1 MSSVNFT
8 PLLFFGFALGDTTT
22 RTFAA
27 TAAAVWAL
35 AGIYAF
41 ASETPGKRLRL
52 AAFYLPA
59 AAGGIACML
68 ASNALS
74 FYAAYTLTALS
85 SVGLIAWNGDERARK
100 AARIYLAL
108 TVTSEALLLAALMM
122 AAGRSWSWALPGLRE
137 EWASAPEAGLVMWLL
152 TASLMI
158 KCGSTLFA
166 GVLPLSY
173 ENAPAG
179 AAAALAGASVKIG
192 LLALLWLLPLGI
204 PGFETWGAAY
214 VVIGLS
220 SAFLGV
226 ALGLLARTPRAM
238 LGYSSASQMG
248 LAFVAAGAALI
259 APQTGAI
266 PALAAVV
273 AFTVHHALAKSALVL
288 GSDAGR
294 ARGSALG
301 RALDAVLLALPAAAL
316 IGAPLTSG
324 FVAKLAIKAALSNAA
339 AAPIVQAAASLLP
352 VSSVATGLLMIRFL
366 VAVRR
371 SAPPKRP
378 LPRLGRAAWYALTG
392 LSAAVALTGPWSFS
406 SYAREHLFDAHAL
419 WSATW
424 PALAAVALAAA
435 ARIARLSAPSI
446 ETGDLLAYGYDAG
459 LRTIARLTARAPERA
474 RSATRTGAKGVLIA
488 DEQRLFPAAVA
499 MGAFVA
505 LAVLLALLAARAG

>member
-1 MSSVNFT
+1 MSSVDFAR
-8 PLLFFGFALGDTTT
+8 LLFSGFALGDTTT

-27 TAAAVWAL
+27 AAAAVWVL
-35 AGIYAF
+35 AGVYAF
-41 ASETPGKRLRL
+41 AAEGPGRRRRL

-59 AAGGIACML
+59 AVGGIGCML
-68 ASNALS
+68 ASNVLS
-74 FYAAYTLTALS
+74 FYAAYTLAALS

-108 TVTSEALLLAALMM
+108 TVASEALLLAVLMT

-137 EWASAPEAGLVMWLL
+137 EWARAPEAGLVMWLL

-158 KCGSTLFA
+158 KCGSTVFA
-166 GVLPLSY
+166 GILPLSY

-179 AAAALAGASVKIG
+179 AAAALAGASAKIG
-192 LLALLWLLPLGI
+192 LLAMLWLLPLGV
-204 PGFETWGAAY
+204 PGFEAWGVAY
-214 VVIGLS
+214 LVIGLS

-226 ALGLLARTPRAM
+226 ALGLLASGPRAM

-248 LAFVAAGAALI
+248 LAFVAAGAGLV
-259 APQTGAI
+259 APQTGAL

-273 AFTVHHALAKSALVL
+273 AFTVHHALAKSALML
-288 GSDAGR
+288 GSDVGGAGR
-294 ARGSALG
+294 SAIGRG
-301 RALDAVLLALPAAAL
+301 LDAVLLALPAAAL
-316 IGAPLTSG
+316 VGAPLTSG
-324 FVAKLAIKAALSNAA
+324 FVAKLALKSALASAGGSPVVEAATG
-339 AAPIVQAAASLLP
+339 LLP

-366 VAVRR
+366 VAARR
-371 SAPPKRP
+371 SASTQQPRP
-378 LPRLGRAAWYALTG
+378 LLGRAAWYALTG
-392 LSAAVALTGPWSFS
+392 LSAALALAGPWSFS

-424 PALAAVALAAA
+424 PALAAAALAAA

-459 LRTIARLTARAPERA
+459 LRTIARLEGRAPRRA
-474 RSATRTGAKGVLIA
+474 RSAAQGRSLRALVA
-488 DEQRLFPAAVA
+488 DEDRLYPAAVA

-505 LAVLLALLAARAG
+505 LAVLLSLLAARAG